1 MARTRY
7 TAVSRGW
14 LMVFGLIYCV
24 IPVIFGVGF
33 GFAITFGNTDQM
45 IQTVTNPQSLTNLQ
59 QTLNNSALRQT
70 AKAGVTL
77 PPTTELIDP
86 QALRR
91 GVATGIA
98 ISANF
103 GDVPQRSKW
112 VDQAYNSKTDPS
124 HMTLKPLL
132 KPLNSRLAAAA
143 KAIDPKYSGEVRVS
157 VEKAIA
163 AHYNEVILDT
173 MMLHGIGIAYPMMV
187 LICQT
192 AAIVGA
198 ILGVIVLAVMRV
210 CAHSWERW
218 LRVTGRLTYS
228 IAILAGLGAL
238 VVSIP
243 ALAQYIRLGGVS
255 QIVVEQIQAA
265 VTPTWRIVA
274 GVILLIGIG
283 MSVAAAVMRMQAR
296 KQAEKVAAQLENAVD
311 TMKKRN

>member
-14 LMVFGLIYCV
+14 LMLFGLIYCLILIV
-24 IPVIFGVGF
+24 FGVGL
-33 GFAITFGNTDQM
+33 GFSMTFGNTDKM
-45 IQTVTNPQSLTNLQ
+45 IQAVTSRQSLNNLQ
-59 QTLNNSALRQT
+59 QTMNRSALKQA

-77 PPTTELIDP
+77 PPTTQLVDAQELK
-86 QALRR
+86 R
-91 GVATGIA
+91 GLETGIA

-103 GDVPQRSKW
+103 GDVPQGSKW
-112 VDQAYNSKTDPS
+112 LDPAYLSADDPS
-124 HMTLKPLL
+124 HMTLRPLL
-132 KPLNSRLAAAA
+132 KPLNRRLAAAA
-143 KAIDPKYSGEVRVS
+143 KAVDPKYSGEVRVS

-163 AHYNEVILDT
+163 AHFNEMILDT
-173 MMLHGIGIAYPMMV
+173 MMMHGVGIAYPMMV

-198 ILGVIVLAVMRV
+198 ILGVMVLTIMRI

-243 ALAQYIRLGGVS
+243 AMAQYIRLGGIS
-255 QIVVEQIQAA
+255 QVVVEQIQAA
-265 VTPTWRIVA
+265 VTPTWRVVA
-274 GVILLIGIG
+274 GVILLIGLG
-283 MSVAAAVMRMQAR
+283 MSMAAAVMRMVAR
-296 KQAEKVAAQLENAVD
+296 KQAEKWPIN
-311 TMKKRN
+311 